1 MIRPGTLVLR
11 SLRHFWRAH
20 LGVVLG
26 AAIGSAALIGALA
39 VGDSVRESLK
49 ARAMARLGGVE
60 VALSSG
66 DRLFTDHLPFH
77 GLLHPLT
84 PPHARALH
92 LRGTAARQDGSARA
106 NDVQIYGVH
115 SNFWSLSPG
124 ADRWL
129 RNAGLSGL
137 PEVWATASAAQAHT
151 WQEHM
156 ATWTRPAPGHVRLG
170 APLAQQLDAKPGDTL
185 ILRFAKPSS
194 LSSDSVLSARDD
206 AAAALR
212 LVVDDILDADGF
224 GEFSLRSGQ
233 RPALNA
239 FVNLEELWRVSGV
252 TQRVNLVVARTTP
265 DSNGPSSSPLWQR
278 LSQAPWM
285 PDRFVRILRRTF
297 GPGAP
302 SEAGSRRTLEA
313 YQNTLARAWRLED
326 GELDVRLVE
335 AGSVP
340 RVEILTRR
348 VFLSPEI
355 VSAATRPDP
364 ALPEADRAIRSW
376 MNDGTPLVTYLAN
389 SLRSGDRLTPYSM
402 VTAAGP
408 PWTPADLATNH
419 VVVTDWLARDLQVG
433 PGDRI
438 EMVHFDPEAGARLV
452 EVTNVF
458 TVHSIV
464 PLDGLYADRTLMP
477 EFPSLAKAESTSEWD
492 AGFPLVHP
500 IRDQD
505 ETYWEEH
512 RGTPKAYIHPDTGRR
527 LWGNRFGDTTSIR
540 FAVPPD
546 ERPESF
552 VHSVAANLRANL
564 RPADV
569 GLAFQPV
576 RQQALRAATSG
587 QDFGQLF
594 LGFSFFLVLAA
605 LILMGLLFRF
615 GLEQR
620 LPEIGTLLALGFQPR
635 QVRRLWLTE
644 GLALAALGS
653 LLGVVGGIA
662 YARAM
667 IHGLTTLWSDAVAG
681 NALSFHLTGPT
692 VIVGLLAA
700 IAVAALTLALTL
712 RRQFTRPAREL
723 LAGEI
728 ASPHGSVRRRAPAVP
743 IAIVAAVL
751 AIALVGGAVASGNTA
766 NPGVFFGAGSLL
778 LVSGLALTAGLLARQ
793 PASSSF
799 GVPGLA
805 LRGTTRRRSRSL
817 ATAGLLACGA
827 FLIASIGAFRLDA
840 QLDAWQRDA
849 GTGGFALL
857 GESALPVHHDLNAA
871 AGLEFFGLSPED
883 LPDVSFVPFRVREG
897 DDASC
902 LNLDRAQQ
910 PRILGVQ
917 PGDLARRQAFRFA
930 SLAKGLQVTN
940 GWLALR
946 PVPSVTAPPAPDAIP
961 EFPAIGDAASIQ
973 WALGRKIGETL
984 DLTDEAGRPFR
995 LRLVGGVANSILQ
1008 GNLVI
1013 DESAFARLFPGV
1025 SGYRWFLIDA
1035 PTNAVAATSETLS
1048 RALRDTGLEL
1058 TPAPRRLAEFN
1069 AVQNTYLTTF
1079 QILGGLGL
1087 LLGSAGLGVVVLRN
1101 VLERR
1106 AELALMTAVGF
1117 HRRLLARLVLLEH
1130 GALLAL
1136 GLAIGLVS
1144 AAVAILPALLSAP
1157 GDALPIRSLSLTL
1170 AGVVVLGLL
1179 TAWAATRAALRGSLL
1194 TALHGD

>member
-1 MIRPGTLVLR
+1 MIRPRILLLR

-49 ARAMARLGGVE
+49 ARAMARLGAVE
-60 VALSSG
+60 VALSPG
-66 DRLFTDHLPFH
+66 DRLFTDHLAFH
-77 GLLHPLT
+77 GRSHPLT
-84 PPHARALH
+84 PPHAHALH

-137 PEVWATASAAQAHT
+137 PDDWATASASEFRT
-151 WQEHM
+151 WQERM
-156 ATWTRPAPGHVRLG
+156 ATWTRPAPGRVRLG
-170 APLAQQLDAKPGDTL
+170 APLARQLDAQPGDTL

-212 LVVDDILDADGF
+212 LVVDDILDADAF

-233 RPALNA
+233 RPALNV

-252 TQRVNLVVARTTP
+252 TQRVNLVVARTEP
-265 DSNGPSSSPLWQR
+265 DAASPATRSVWQR
-278 LSQAPWM
+278 MAQAPWM
-285 PDRFVRILRRTF
+285 PGRLARALRRTF
-297 GPGAP
+297 APGAP
-302 SEAGSRRTLEA
+302 SEAGARRTLDA
-313 YQNTLARAWRLED
+313 YQDALARSWRLED
-326 GELDVRLVE
+326 GELEVRPVE
-335 AGSVP
+335 AGPVP

-348 VFLSPEI
+348 VFLAPEI
-355 VSAATRPDP
+355 VTAATRPDP
-364 ALPEADRAIRSW
+364 SLPEADRAIRSW
-376 MNDGTPLVTYLAN
+376 MSEGVPLVTYLAN
-389 SLRSGDRLTPYSM
+389 SLRAGDRLTPYSM

-408 PWTPADLATNH
+408 PWTPADLPPDH
-419 VVVTDWLARDLQVG
+419 IVVTDWLARDLQVG

-438 EMVHFDPEAGARLV
+438 EMVHFDPEAGARLI
-452 EVTNVF
+452 EITNVF

-464 PLDGLYADRTLMP
+464 PLEGLYADRTLMP

-512 RGTPKAYIHPDTGRR
+512 RGTPKAYLHPDTGRR
-527 LWGNRFGDTTSIR
+527 LWGNRFGDATSIR
-540 FAVPPD
+540 FAVPPG
-546 ERPESF
+546 ESPASF

-576 RQQALRAATSG
+576 REQALRAATSG

-620 LPEIGTLLALGFQPR
+620 LPEIGTLLALGFRPH

-644 GLALAALGS
+644 GLALATLGS
-653 LLGVVGGIA
+653 VAGVAGGVA

-667 IHGLTTLWSDAVAG
+667 IHGLTTVWSDAVAG
-681 NALSFHLTGPT
+681 SSLSFHLTPVSV
-692 VIVGLLAA
+692 VIGLLAA
-700 IAVAALTLALTL
+700 IAVAGLTLALTL

-723 LAGEI
+723 MAGEI
-728 ASPHGSVRRRAPAVP
+728 TSPRASSRSRGLP
-743 IAIVAAVL
+743 IAAAAALLAVALIGA
-751 AIALVGGAVASGNTA
+751 AIATGDTA
-766 NPGVFFGAGSLL
+766 NPGIFFGAGSLL
-778 LVSGLALTAGLLARQ
+778 LASGLAVTAGLLARR
-793 PASSSF
+793 PADATF
-799 GVPGLA
+799 HIAGLA
-805 LRGTTRRRSRSL
+805 MRGTTRRRSRSL
-817 ATAGLLACGA
+817 ATAGLLACGV

-840 QLDAWQRDA
+840 GRDAWQREA

-857 GESALPVHHDLNAA
+857 AESALPVHHDLNTP
-871 AGLEFFGLSPED
+871 AGLEFYGLSPGD
-883 LPDVSFVPFRVREG
+883 VPGVSFVPFRVREG

-910 PRILGVQ
+910 PRILGVR

-930 SLAKGLQVTN
+930 SLARDLEVTN
-940 GWLALR
+940 GWLALQ
-946 PVPSVTAPPAPDAIP
+946 PAPSALAPPSPDAIP

-973 WALGRKIGETL
+973 WALGRRIGETL

-1008 GNLVI
+1008 GSLVI

-1025 SGYRWFLIDA
+1025 SGYRSFLIDA
-1035 PTNAVAATSETLS
+1035 PTNAIAATSETLS

-1058 TPAPRRLAEFN
+1058 TPATRRLAQFN

-1117 HRRLLARLVLLEH
+1117 RHRLLARLVLLEH
-1130 GALLAL
+1130 AALLGL
-1136 GLAIGLVS
+1136 GLAIGLLS

-1157 GDALPIRSLSLTL
+1157 GDALPVRSLTL
-1170 AGVVVLGLL
+1170 TLGGVIALGLL
-1179 TAWAATRAALRGSLL
+1179 TAWTATRTALRGPLL
-1194 TALHGD
+1194 TALRGD